1 MTAATQYRAVFFD
14 FDGTLANTEK
24 LAVYATQAAFAQ
36 MDFPIPTAADI
47 IQYQGI
53 PIETSF
59 PLLAQDPM
67 DQTTLQQLFTAFR
80 SAYQAGESAET
91 IQAF

>member
-36 MDFPIPTAADI
+36 MDLPIPTQQPLFNI
-47 IQYQGI
+47 KGYQLKRR
-53 PIETSF
+53 F
-59 PLLAQDPM
+59 HC
-67 DQTTLQQLFTAFR
+67 
-80 SAYQAGESAET
+80 
-91 IQAF
+91 